1 MNPEETDNKEKC
13 NPLEID
19 LLVAVDLRT
28 SLIVEDKVASS
39 SDKLLWPKMMIPV
52 VKIVQ

>member
-1 MNPEETDNKEKC
+1 MNPEETDKEKC

-19 LLVAVDLRT
+19 LLAVDLRT

-39 SDKLLWPKMMIPV
+39 SYKLLWPKMMIPV